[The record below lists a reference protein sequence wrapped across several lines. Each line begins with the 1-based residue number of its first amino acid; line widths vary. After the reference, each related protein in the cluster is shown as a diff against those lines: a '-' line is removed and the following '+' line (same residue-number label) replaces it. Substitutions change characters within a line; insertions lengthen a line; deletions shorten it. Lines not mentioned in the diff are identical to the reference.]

1 MTDAKIWS
9 ADLVHLKWLRVFVV
23 EFDEDADAGLEL
35 PDGGMNASLDLL
47 SGKFGKL
54 NLVDP
59 GRRSRREVDMIV
71 RPASEPRF
79 NLRCL
84 VGGVVVHDDMDIEPF
99 RDLNTD
105 LFEKLQ
111 ELVRSV
117 ELVAFA
123 NYEPQGDIA
132 CSKQRG
138 RTMPH
143 VAVRTTFGVAARA
156 RFRPTTQRQ
165 VLRIKGV
172 MALRQ
177 TKQSRNFAFVSG
189 HSTIALSSADRS
201 GGSLSLFF
209 LVRRGAPDCS
219 GSTS

>member
-1 MTDAKIWS
+1 MKMRMPAS
-9 ADLVHLKWLRVFVV
+9 SCL
-23 EFDEDADAGLEL
+23 
-35 PDGGMNASLDLL
+35 DGGMNASLDLL

-111 ELVRSV
+111 ELDRSV

-123 NYEPQGDIA
+123 NDKHRVQ
-132 CSKQRG
+132 Q
-138 RTMPH
+138 
-143 VAVRTTFGVAARA
+143 TTWSYHAARSCA
-156 RFRPTTQRQ
+156 YDVRRRCTRSIPANHSETSPPHQGRDGPTAYKAVAELRFRIWAQYHC
-165 VLRIKGV
+165 
-172 MALRQ
+172 
-177 TKQSRNFAFVSG
+177 AFFRMTDPAAACLCSFWFGEARLIV
-189 HSTIALSSADRS
+189 
-201 GGSLSLFF
+201 
-209 LVRRGAPDCS
+209 S